1 VIRLAKHGLLKGILF
16 FLLAISWGILA
27 IPDVS
32 LAADSIP
39 RITIQELKSKMD
51 NQENIFIIDVRTGED
66 YASTKVKIK
75 GAVRIPVD
83 RLADRYKEIPA
94 DSEIITYCS

>member
-1 VIRLAKHGLLKGILF
+1 MAKHVFLKAIIFPLV
-16 FLLAISWGILA
+16 AISWGILA

-39 RITIQELKSKMD
+39 RITIQELKSKID
-51 NQENIFIIDVRTGED
+51 NQENIFIIDVRTGTD
-66 YASTKVKIK
+66 YASSKVKIK

-83 RLADRYKEIPA
+83 QLAERSKEIPV
-94 DSEIITYCS
+94 DSEIIAYCS